1 MTKDCE
7 CARIHKP
14 RRINFNLLAGV
25 NEFHSSRVKYHLE
38 LSEIRL
44 HATRMSSNP
53 AAHFIRFGNSDIEAI
68 RNGFEGLTVSTII
81 DAYIKIIDW
90 FNNESYGGEPYYEEV
105 TLDNV
110 GEIIDYYNGETY
122 EEYLQR
128 FAEENMDI
136 NDIVNSK

>member
-1 MTKDCE
+1 MLEILQLGIGGLDE
-7 CARIHKP
+7 NGNQVEKP
-14 RRINFNLLAGV
+14 VLTGNYLLDEV
-25 NEFHSSRVKYHLE
+25 IE
-38 LSEIRL
+38 
-44 HATRMSSNP
+44 
-53 AAHFIRFGNSDIEAI
+53 NSDIEAI

-90 FNNESYGGEPYYEEV
+90 FNAEAYGGESYYPEV

-110 GEIIDYYNGETY
+110 GEIIGYYNGETY
-122 EEYLQR
+122 EEHLQR

>member
-1 MTKDCE
+1 MSYSAISVSQTVISSGTVRKCWKSCNSVSGGLDE
-7 CARIHKP
+7 NGNQVEKP
-14 RRINFNLLAGV
+14 VLTGNYLLDEV
-25 NEFHSSRVKYHLE
+25 IE
-38 LSEIRL
+38 
-44 HATRMSSNP
+44 
-53 AAHFIRFGNSDIEAI
+53 NSDIEAI

-90 FNNESYGGEPYYEEV
+90 FNAEAYGGEPYYPEV

-110 GEIIDYYNGETY
+110 GEIMDYYNGETY

>member
-1 MTKDCE
+1 MISSGTLEILQLGIGGLDE
-7 CARIHKP
+7 NGNQVEKP
-14 RRINFNLLAGV
+14 VLTGNYLLDEV
-25 NEFHSSRVKYHLE
+25 IE
-38 LSEIRL
+38 
-44 HATRMSSNP
+44 
-53 AAHFIRFGNSDIEAI
+53 NSDIEAI

-90 FNNESYGGEPYYEEV
+90 FNAEAYGGEPYYPEV